1 MTVSFKLK
9 VGMTLFHAQTM
20 KELRIDKEIEQ
31 SYNEDSQEYKE
42 LCKEYTQVIGFAR
55 ELDKDGFDKE
65 LLKELA
71 KQAEQLEM
79 ETAKKIEDTVKQC
92 YFQGTTAYILFGGY
106 MINPKEFCAIR
117 IDGFHTQ
124 FSKK

>member
-1 MTVSFKLK
+1 
-9 VGMTLFHAQTM
+9 MTLYHANTM

-31 SYNEDSQEYKE
+31 SYDEDSQEYKE
-42 LCKEYTQVIGFAR
+42 LCEVYKGIVGFAR
-55 ELDKDGFDKE
+55 ELDKDEFDKE

-79 ETAKKIEDTVKQC
+79 ETIEKIENTVKQC
-92 YFQGTTAYILFGGY
+92 YLHGTTAYILFGGC
-106 MINPKEFCAIR
+106 MINPKDFCAIR

>member
-1 MTVSFKLK
+1 MVLY
-9 VGMTLFHAQTM
+9 HANTM
-20 KELRIDKEIEQ
+20 KELRIDKVIEQ

-42 LCKEYTQVIGFAR
+42 LCKEYTNTIGFTR
-55 ELDKDGFDKE
+55 ELDKDEFDKE

-79 ETAKKIEDTVKQC
+79 ETAKNIENTVKQC
-92 YFQGTTAYILFGGY
+92 YLQGTSAYIMFGGY
-106 MINPKEFCAIR
+106 MINPKEFCAIC
-117 IDGFHTQ
+117 IDGFHAQ

>member
-1 MTVSFKLK
+1 MQISFKLTMS
-9 VGMTLFHAQTM
+9 MTLYHANTM

-31 SYNEDSQEYKE
+31 SYDEDSVEYKE
-42 LCKEYTQVIGFAR
+42 LCKEYTEIIGFAR
-55 ELDKDGFDKE
+55 ELDKDEFDKE

-79 ETAKKIEDTVKQC
+79 ETVKQIENTVKQC
-92 YFQGTTAYILFGGY
+92 YLQGTTAYIMFGGY

-117 IDGFHTQ
+117 IGGFNAY
-124 FSKK
+124 FRKK

>member
-1 MTVSFKLK
+1 
-9 VGMTLFHAQTM
+9 MTLYHANTM

-31 SYNEDSQEYKE
+31 SYNENSQEYKE
-42 LCKEYTQVIGFAR
+42 LCEVYKEIVGFAR
-55 ELDKDGFDKE
+55 ELDKDEFDKE

-79 ETAKKIEDTVKQC
+79 ETIEKIENTVKQC
-92 YFQGTTAYILFGGY
+92 YLNGTTAYILFGGY

-117 IDGFHTQ
+117 IGGFHAQ